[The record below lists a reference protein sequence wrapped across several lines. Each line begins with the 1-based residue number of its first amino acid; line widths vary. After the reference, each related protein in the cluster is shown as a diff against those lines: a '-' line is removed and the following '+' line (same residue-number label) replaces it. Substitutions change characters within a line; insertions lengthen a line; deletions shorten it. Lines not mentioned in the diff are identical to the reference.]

1 MYREITAE
9 QKTHNR

>member
-9 QKTHNR
+9 QKTYNR